1 MKGEPKNMQ
10 VYLLRHGIAEE
21 GAELDDASRA
31 LTPEG
36 RKKLQQVLR
45 ALAKAEVAP
54 SLIVSSPLKRAVQTA
69 AMAKSLLHYN
79 GAVLQSAALAP
90 NATPEQV
97 WKELRL
103 HHEKPAVLL
112 VGHNPLFSDLA
123 RYLLDS
129 PHLRLD
135 FKKGA
140 MMRVDIERVSTP
152 PAGILRWYITA
163 KLSISKP

>member
-1 MKGEPKNMQ
+1 M
-10 VYLLRHGIAEE
+10 
-21 GAELDDASRA
+21 DDASRA

-45 ALAKAEVAP
+45 AAVNAEVAP
-54 SLIVSSPLKRAVQTA
+54 SLIISSPLKRAVQTA
-69 AMAKSLLHYN
+69 AIAKSALGYG
-79 GAVLQSAALAP
+79 GAVMQSAALAP
-90 NATPEQV
+90 NSTPEQV

-103 HHEKPAVLL
+103 HHDQPAVLL

-140 MMRVDIERVSTP
+140 MMRVDIERVTTP
-152 PAGILRWYITA
+152 PAGILRWYLTA
-163 KLSISKP
+163 KLSISKT

>member
-1 MKGEPKNMQ
+1 MQ

-21 GAELDDASRA
+21 RAGVDDASRA

-45 ALAKAEVAP
+45 AAVKADVVP
-54 SLIVSSPLKRAVQTA
+54 SLMVSSPLKRAVQTA
-69 AMAKSLLHYN
+69 AIAKSLLRYS
-79 GAVLQSAALAP
+79 GAVLQSTALAP

-97 WKELRL
+97 WKELRI
-103 HHEKPAVLL
+103 HHDQPAVLL

-140 MMRVDIERVSTP
+140 MMRVDIERLTTP
-152 PAGILRWYITA
+152 PAGILRWYLTA
-163 KLSISKP
+163 KLSVSKT

>member
-1 MKGEPKNMQ
+1 MQ

-21 GAELDDASRA
+21 GAGKEDASRA

-45 ALAKAEVAP
+45 AAVKAEVAP

-69 AMAKSLLHYN
+69 AIAKSAFGYG
-79 GAVLQSAALAP
+79 GAVVQSAALAP

-103 HHEKPAVLL
+103 HQEQPAVLL

-140 MMRVDIERVSTP
+140 MMRVDIERITTP
-152 PAGILRWYITA
+152 PAGILRWYLTA
-163 KLSISKP
+163 KLSVSKI

>member
-1 MKGEPKNMQ
+1 MKGEPKDMQ

-21 GAELDDASRA
+21 GQADDASRA

-45 ALAKAEVAP
+45 AAVKAEVVP

-69 AMAKSLLHYN
+69 AIAKSALGYE

-103 HHEKPAVLL
+103 HHDQPAVLL
-112 VGHNPLFSDLA
+112 VGHNPLFGDLA
-123 RYLLDS
+123 RHLLDS

-140 MMRVDIERVSTP
+140 MMRVDIERLTSPQT
-152 PAGILRWYITA
+152 GILRWYLTA
-163 KLSISKP
+163 KLSNPKT